1 MHSPIKKTIAP
12 PAILLLLIL
21 LVTPTVHADTDI
33 EPTIVVDYTVDPATL
48 MPGDTGTVTVTLTN
62 GARDEVVHVTETRS
76 GSNITEMEA
85 FDMNAYVASA
95 SLGHD
100 KDSAIAVTSDAYTSV
115 GLIGPSDSANFVYEI
130 KADKDASD
138 GTHFLRFELIG
149 GSNMEAFRYRIPVKI
164 DSTRLKLVASSIPS
178 TVVRGVSTI
187 TLDIVNL
194 RSSNISGVVVT
205 PTGGDLAFNATEF
218 YVGNV
223 PPKGSVSLT
232 INIDTTSSTAGRK
245 DLTFTARYTN
255 GDTVHESDLGASIEV
270 IDRSILILTG
280 ITTEHTSPRYTITGD
295 VNNLGATD
303 LSGVVV
309 AISAADGVTPKQP
322 YPEYFIGALEVDD
335 FGSFEL
341 SVELDDGVNSV
352 PLTIEYR
359 DANRAYIV
367 QHESIDVE
375 NSGAAAAARRSSD
388 GMSTGMIVLIVL
400 AGLLVIGVI
409 AYSWK
414 QRKDG
419 AKGAEGVEGGAGE
432 LEAKL

>member
-1 MHSPIKKTIAP
+1 MKRRLTLLTLLLVSLVLIAFASPI
-12 PAILLLLIL
+12 
-21 LVTPTVHADTDI
+21 HADTEI
-33 EPTIVVDYTVDPATL
+33 APTIVVDYTVDPATL
-48 MPGDTGTVTVTLTN
+48 MPGDTGTVTITLFN
-62 GARDEVVHVTETRS
+62 GATDEVVHVTETKS
-76 GSNITEMEA
+76 GGNITEMEA

-95 SLGHD
+95 SLAGD
-100 KDSAIAVTSDAYTSV
+100 KEGQVAVTSDAYTSV

-164 DSTRLKLVASSIPS
+164 DSTKLKLVASSIPS

-187 TLDIVNL
+187 TLDVVNL

-205 PTGGDLAFNATEF
+205 PAGGDLAFNATEF

-223 PPKGSVSLT
+223 PPKASVSLT

-255 GDTVHESDLGASIEV
+255 GDTVHESDLAAAIVV

-280 ITTEHTSPRYTITGD
+280 ITTEHTSPLYTITGD

-309 AISAADGVTPKQP
+309 AIGAADGVTPKQP
-322 YPEYFIGALEVDD
+322 YPEYFIGELEVDD

-341 SVELDDGVNSV
+341 SVELDDGIDSV

-375 NSGAAAAARRSSD
+375 NSGATASGRSSE
-388 GMSTGMIVLIVL
+388 GMSTGIIALIAL

-414 QRKDG
+414 KRKDE
-419 AKGAEGVEGGAGE
+419 AKEVEGGERAAE
-432 LEAKL
+432 EKL

>member
-1 MHSPIKKTIAP
+1 MKKILIVLISLVLIAFAP
-12 PAILLLLIL
+12 P
-21 LVTPTVHADTDI
+21 VHADTEI
-33 EPTIVVDYTVDPATL
+33 APTIVVDYTVDPATL
-48 MPGDTGTVTVTLTN
+48 MPGDTGTVTITLFN
-62 GARDEVVHVTETRS
+62 GATDEVVHVTETKS
-76 GSNITEMEA
+76 GGNITEMEA

-95 SLGHD
+95 SLAGD
-100 KDSAIAVTSDAYTSV
+100 KEGQVAVTSDAYTSV

-164 DSTRLKLVASSIPS
+164 DSTKLKLVASSIPS

-187 TLDIVNL
+187 TLDVVNL

-218 YVGNV
+218 YVGSI
-223 PPKGSVSLT
+223 PPKGSVSLS

-245 DLTFTARYTN
+245 DMTFTARYTN
-255 GDTVHESDLGASIEV
+255 GDTVHESDLAASIAV
-270 IDRSILILTG
+270 VDRSILILTG
-280 ITTEHTSPRYTITGD
+280 ITTEHTQSLCTITGD

-309 AISAADGVTPKQP
+309 AIGAADGVTPKQP
-322 YPEYFIGALEVDD
+322 YPEYFIGELEVDD

-341 SVELDDGVNSV
+341 SVELDDGIDSV

-367 QHESIDVE
+367 QHESIDVDD
-375 NSGAAAAARRSSD
+375 SGAMAGRQSSE
-388 GMSTGMIVLIVL
+388 GMSTVMIVLVVL

-414 QRKDG
+414 KRKDE
-419 AKGAEGVEGGAGE
+419 AKEVEGGEGAAE
-432 LEAKL
+432 EKL